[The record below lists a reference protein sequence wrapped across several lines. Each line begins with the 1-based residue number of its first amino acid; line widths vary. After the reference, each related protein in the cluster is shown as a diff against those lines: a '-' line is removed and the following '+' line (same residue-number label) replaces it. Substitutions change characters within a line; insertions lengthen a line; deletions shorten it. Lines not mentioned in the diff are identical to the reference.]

1 MIYYFQ
7 NIQKKIKALQW
18 HSYEVIEL
26 ENNKDVKILGSSQ
39 LQSIRFLNTWIMLMV
54 FNFILR

>member
-7 NIQKKIKALQW
+7 NIQKIKALQW

-26 ENNKDVKILGSSQ
+26 ENNNDVKILGSSQ
-39 LQSIRFLNTWIMLMV
+39 TTKYQIF
-54 FNFILR
+54 